1 MPMLALKI
9 FVVILAVL
17 AMIHLIGEWVDRQK
31 RQKRTATL
39 KGWIEKQEK
48 SPTVIYRKVQI
59 RLAHSRESD

>member
-17 AMIHLIGEWVDRQK
+17 AMIHLIREWVDRQK

-39 KGWIEKQEK
+39 MGWIEKQEK
-48 SPTVIYRKVQI
+48 TPTVIYRKVQI

>member
-39 KGWIEKQEK
+39 KGWIEKQDK
-48 SPTVIYRKVQI
+48 PPTVIYRKVQI

>member
-1 MPMLALKI
+1 MAMLALKI

-48 SPTVIYRKVQI
+48 TPTVIYRKVQI